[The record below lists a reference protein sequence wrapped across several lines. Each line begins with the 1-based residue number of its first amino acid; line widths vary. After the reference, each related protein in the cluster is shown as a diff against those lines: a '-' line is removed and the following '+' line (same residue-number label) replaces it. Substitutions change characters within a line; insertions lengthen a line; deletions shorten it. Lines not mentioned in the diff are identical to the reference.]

1 MRRTDLGVGCACLM
15 LVGIAVAVWAQT
27 DWVFEWAAG
36 VTVLLQGGAI
46 TCFLLD
52 RDHSDARGSLEGPNK
67 DA

>member
-1 MRRTDLGVGCACLM
+1 M

-27 DWVFEWAAG
+27 DWVFEWAVG

-52 RDHSDARGSLEGPNK
+52 RDHSDARESLEGPNK

>member
-1 MRRTDLGVGCACLM
+1 MRRTDLGVGCACLV

-46 TCFLLD
+46 ACFLLD
-52 RDHSDARGSLEGPNK
+52 RDPSDAGGSMEGSDK
-67 DA
+67 KV